1 MVKCNIDRDE
11 INKALNK
18 NLDEEVESKNHITL
32 YVSAL
37 SGKGKM
43 VLWNKNQFFMQL
55 AFLYKIHFSKTLVRI
70 QRNGH
75 ISIEETRYFFLW
87 KASSRLNYDFF
98 LFVYTYQGI
107 FIVYRQLL
115 WFSLEIRPICPLSCF
130 ILTCWKQTFLHRLWF

>member
-1 MVKCNIDRDE
+1 MQYSQGW
-11 INKALNK
+11 NKALYK
-18 NLDEEVESKNHITL
+18 NLDDEVESKNHITL

-37 SGKGKM
+37 SSKGKM

-75 ISIEETRYFFLW
+75 ISIEETRDIFFW

-98 LFVYTYQGI
+98 LFVYTLPGFVHKQM
-107 FIVYRQLL
+107 L